1 MSKRIERI
9 KERIIHR
16 LGGITPAEIPAKTRL
31 QTRYVNVKPERISA
45 VCIYNVYPGDDAGL
59 AENCAKKDVLNK
71 IMEHIDEAGLP
82 RYTNSTLDTCE
93 TDIKIIRKAVRAD
106 LWVVKAP

>member
-16 LGGITPAEIPAKTRL
+16 LGGITPAEIPPKTRL

-45 VCIYNVYPGDDAGL
+45 VCIYNVTPDLNAGL
-59 AENCAKKDVLNK
+59 AETCAKKDVLTK
-71 IMEHIDEAGLP
+71 IIEEIDEAGLV
-82 RYTNSTLDTCE
+82 RYTNSTLDTYE